1 MRFALLLMAAALAQA
16 EPPADVLKFFRTA
29 AEALANNDPRA
40 FMAKFDRDMPGY
52 VTLRDEIEG
61 LLAAHEVGSTIEVV
75 DDEGDGRRR
84 ALQLD
89 WLLSITDLGLR
100 RQIVKC
106 KIERRGREWRIT
118 QLEPIEFFKPD

>member
-1 MRFALLLMAAALAQA
+1 MRFFFLLMAAALAQA

-75 DDEGDGRRR
+75 NDEGDGQRR

-106 KIERRGREWRIT
+106 KIERRGKEWNIT
-118 QLEPIEFFKPD
+118 ALEPIEFFKPD

>member
-1 MRFALLLMAAALAQA
+1 MRFALLLMAASLAPA
-16 EPPADVLKFFRTA
+16 EPPADVLKFLRTA
-29 AEALANNDPRA
+29 AEALASNDPRA

-52 VTLRDEIEG
+52 ATLRDEIEG

-75 DDEGDGRRR
+75 NDEGDGQRR

-106 KIERRGREWRIT
+106 KIERRRREWKIT

>member
-1 MRFALLLMAAALAQA
+1 MRFAFLLMAASLAQA
-16 EPPADVLKFFRTA
+16 EPAADVLKFFRTA
-29 AEALANNDPRA
+29 AEALANNDPRG

-52 VTLRDEIEG
+52 AALRDEIEG
-61 LLAAHEVGSTIEVV
+61 LLAAHEVGSTIEIV
-75 DDEGDGRRR
+75 DDEGEGQRR

-106 KIERRGREWRIT
+106 KIERRGREWRTT
-118 QLEPIEFFKPD
+118 QFALFEFFKPD

>member
-1 MRFALLLMAAALAQA
+1 MRFALLLMAVSLAPA

-29 AEALANNDPRA
+29 AEALANNDPRT
-40 FMAKFDRDMPGY
+40 FMAKFDRDLPGY
-52 VTLRDEIEG
+52 VLLRDEIEG

-75 DDEGDGRRR
+75 NDEGDGQRR

-106 KIERRGREWRIT
+106 KIERRGREWKIT
-118 QLEPIEFFKPD
+118 QFEPIQFFKSD